1 MSFHFNLG
9 QFISLALLGLSA
21 YEQQDA
27 PNSGGPSIFLNPQ
40 VITPYL
46 NGVVTIFQSQQ
57 PAVAAASPATAQAQ
71 NGAAAINAT
80 PLAPSIV
87 TTDTHVITSD
97 PTSGTV
103 TITPIQPPAGGQ
115 S

>member
-57 PAVAAASPATAQAQ
+57 PAVAAASPVTTQAQ
-71 NGAAAINAT
+71 MSTAT
-80 PLAPSIV
+80 NTSPLAPSIV